1 MNFFKNKKIW
11 IIGASEGIGHAIY
24 HKIQPFSAH
33 IFLSSRNLKK
43 LQNIKNKSNN
53 TSVHAVDIRDYNKFK
68 LTARKVLAQGCNA
81 LIFCAGYYKPTRF
94 QNYNLP
100 DQLQTLDVNLKSFL
114 YLIDFLKKY
123 NHCIEKI
130 VVLASSAG
138 YIGLPG
144 SFAYGASKAG
154 LVNLCE
160 CLQTELPQIN
170 IQIINCGFVK
180 TRLTKQNKFAMPMI
194 ITAERAAE
202 KIVENIYKDDFE
214 ITFPK
219 TFIMFLKCL
228 RIVPYKI
235 YFKLISFIYLKN
247 NSAR

>member
-1 MNFFKNKKIW
+1 M
-11 IIGASEGIGHAIY
+11 
-24 HKIQPFSAH
+24 
-33 IFLSSRNLKK
+33 
-43 LQNIKNKSNN
+43 
-53 TSVHAVDIRDYNKFK
+53 
-68 LTARKVLAQGCNA
+68 
-81 LIFCAGYYKPTRF
+81 
-94 QNYNLP
+94 
-100 DQLQTLDVNLKSFL
+100 
-114 YLIDFLKKY
+114 
-123 NHCIEKI
+123 
-130 VVLASSAG
+130 ASSAS

-170 IQIINCGFVK
+170 IQVINCGFVD

-202 KIVENIYKDDFE
+202 KIVKKIGKDEFE

-219 TFIMFLKCL
+219 RFIMFLKFL

-235 YFKLISFIYLKN
+235 YFKLISYLYPI
-247 NSAR
+247 A